1 VTQSTTER
9 RPPAGDLAE
18 RTINDLVAAY
28 PEVMTILGPLDIDLC
43 CGGLHP
49 LGTALD
55 LHGFARAPVLEQVA
69 ALVAA
74 RDGRE
79 R

>member
-1 VTQSTTER
+1 MQPTTEN
-9 RPPAGDLAE
+9 RPLAEELAE

-28 PEVMTILGPLDIDLC
+28 PEVMTVLGPLGIDLC

-55 LHGFARAPVLEQVA
+55 LHGFDRDPVLDQV
-69 ALVAA
+69 VAVVRS
-74 RDGRE
+74 RDERGR
-79 R
+79 

>member
-1 VTQSTTER
+1 MQPMTET
-9 RPPAGDLAE
+9 RPLTEELAE

-28 PEVMTILGPLDIDLC
+28 PEVMTILGPLGIDLC

-55 LHGFARAPVLEQVA
+55 LHGFERAPVLAQVVA
-69 ALVAA
+69 VVAA